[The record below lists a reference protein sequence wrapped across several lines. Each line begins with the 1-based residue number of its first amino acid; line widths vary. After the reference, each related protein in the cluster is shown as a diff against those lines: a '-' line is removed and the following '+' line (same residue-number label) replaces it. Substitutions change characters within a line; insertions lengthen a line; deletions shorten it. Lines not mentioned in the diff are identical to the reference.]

1 MRRFFG
7 TCHTFFRSSRVSSGV
22 PQRHIIRG
30 TFFRDILPPMLQ
42 RAVKP
47 VLKDFLALKA
57 VALVLAIQGI
67 RGMKA
72 TSVATIVVCPVS
84 SF

>member
-1 MRRFFG
+1 MSRES
-7 TCHTFFRSSRVSSGV
+7 RSSRVSSGI
-22 PQRHIIRG
+22 PQRHIIRS
-30 TFFRDILPPMLQ
+30 TFFTDILPPMLQ

-57 VALVLAIQGI
+57 VALVLAIQG
-67 RGMKA
+67 MKA